1 ILLHAACQV
10 VDPSHTPPGDPKV
23 VETVRNKLR
32 KALTDSGKG
41 MLRRAVAD
49 YIENPRKFNLRRW
62 VEAAE
67 HSVNR
72 AGFVVCNDLGV
83 TMTTV
88 RKEAAWMTPMR
99 PIQKVR
105 ELLVF
110 ASSVPYLDLR
120 EKLGLAVVS

>member
-1 ILLHAACQV
+1 
-10 VDPSHTPPGDPKV
+10 
-23 VETVRNKLR
+23 
-32 KALTDSGKG
+32 
-41 MLRRAVAD
+41 
-49 YIENPRKFNLRRW
+49 RRW
-62 VEAAE
+62 GEAAE